1 MATARMKP
9 TLVPPAAPAEPGLR
23 LRKKAKQ
30 KAEILAAA
38 TELFRSNGFEET
50 RMEDVGRLADVSLKT
65 VYNYFPTKQSILI
78 ELVREDR
85 IRMMAL
91 YEAILDEPHA
101 DLAEALARLIRADIG
116 DVLTPNDKKLWRELL
131 AAEVRSSVDSAEE
144 YQKNREIFGAYIRK
158 MLLKFRRDG
167 VLSSAVSIT
176 MAVELIYAILAYN
189 FRIYC
194 TAPDMMIDDVE
205 KSVRAQLRLLVTGWT
220 ATKSTKARPAARAPR
235 KSS

>member
-1 MATARMKP
+1 MKP

-23 LRKKAKQ
+23 LRKKARQ

-101 DLAEALARLIRADIG
+101 NLAEALSKLIRADIG

-158 MLLKFRRDG
+158 MLLRFRRDG
-167 VLSSAVSIT
+167 VLSSAVNIT
-176 MAVELIYAILAYN
+176 VAVDLIYAVLAYN

-194 TAPDMMIDDVE
+194 TSPEMMIGDVE
-205 KSVRAQLRLLVTGWT
+205 KSVRAQLQLLITDWTVT
-220 ATKSTKARPAARAPR
+220 RPAGTAPATRPGR
-235 KSS
+235 KS